1 MIHILLHGRMKLFK
15 KGKIQRQKM
24 RGKRNVR
31 KGKQAF
37 SREIT
42 LIVLVITIIVL
53 LILAGVTI
61 AMLKGEGGILNKA
74 KTATSSQEEQEAR
87 EKLELVLQDL
97 IISKRT
103 DSTYNEDKYI
113 NVAIEKEEMTIIED
127 IVIVDGWQFEMDRS
141 FILK

>member
-1 MIHILLHGRMKLFK
+1 M
-15 KGKIQRQKM
+15 
-24 RGKRNVR
+24 R